1 MLLDH
6 KIIVLADGIHGN
18 VIKLKPPM
26 VVTKEDCDGIVQA
39 MDSVLTKLV
48 WLMLLLYAPPLILSL
63 CQNCTMNSNIIIKY
77 LCAQPHPQIFIDNI
91 PQIFIK

>member
-39 MDSVLTKLV
+39 VDSVLTKLI
-48 WLMLLLYAPPLILSL
+48 WLILLLYAPQLLL
-63 CQNCTMNSNIIIKY
+63 CQNCTIDSSIII
-77 LCAQPHPQIFIDNI
+77 LCAQPYPQIFIDNYYDNI
-91 PQIFIK
+91 PPNFY

>member
-18 VIKLKPPM
+18 IIKLKPPM
-26 VVTKEDCDGIVQA
+26 VVTKEDCDAIVQA

-48 WLMLLLYAPPLILSL
+48 
-63 CQNCTMNSNIIIKY
+63 
-77 LCAQPHPQIFIDNI
+77 
-91 PQIFIK
+91 